1 MRHVIPRLQAVAFGL
16 VVGTWLAA
24 TYSART
30 QEPPPSPPDGMDMAH
45 PDMPKMDVEKEL
57 ARMTK
62 RYGLSESQKAQT
74 RPVLVDIKAKVDA
87 LSKDSSA
94 EFGERMQRMRA
105 IREEQTSR
113 ISAILSDEQRSKYQ
127 KDMERKAHDHGDG
140 PPDGPP
146 PGGDQGVG
154 PPPPQGGRV

>member
-1 MRHVIPRLQAVAFGL
+1 MRHVMARLQGMVFGL

-24 TYSART
+24 AYLAGA
-30 QEPPPSPPDGMDMAH
+30 QEPPPPPPDGMEMPP
-45 PDMPKMDVEKEL
+45 PDIPRMDVDKEL

-62 RYGLSESQKAQT
+62 RYGLSEIQKAQM
-74 RPVLVDIKAKVDA
+74 RPVLVDVKAQLDA
-87 LSKDSSA
+87 LSKDSST

-113 ISAILSDEQRSKYQ
+113 ISVILSNDQ
-127 KDMERKAHDHGDG
+127 KDMKRREQDQGDG

-146 PGGDQGVG
+146 PPPPSGDQGGG
-154 PPPPQGGRV
+154 PPPPQGS

>member
-1 MRHVIPRLQAVAFGL
+1 MRHVIRRLQAVAFGL

-30 QEPPPSPPDGMDMAH
+30 QEPPSSPPDGMDMAH

-74 RPVLVDIKAKVDA
+74 RPVLVDIKVKVDA